1 MATAVNGVIPAG
13 STAPA
18 FTLPLLGGSSAAV
31 PDRAAKGLTLVVFFK
46 NTCPTCRLAL
56 PFLERLHRQV
66 APAGGRVVGV
76 SQDGMEGAASF
87 ARELDLTMPLMV
99 DGPDYPVSRLYDLV
113 SVPTLLLVSKE
124 GSVLLSG
131 VGFSREG
138 LEAMAA
144 DLASSVG
151 APRPALF
158 REGESVPDFKPG

>member
-1 MATAVNGVIPAG
+1 MATAVNGVIPVG

-18 FTLPLLGGSSAAV
+18 FTLPLLGGSSAAI
-31 PDRAAKGLTLVVFFK
+31 PDRAAKGLTLVVFYK

-76 SQDGMEGAASF
+76 SQDGMDGAASF

-113 SVPTLLLVSKE
+113 SVPTLLLITKE
-124 GSVLLSG
+124 GAVRRSG

-138 LEAMAA
+138 IEAMAA

-151 APRPALF
+151 APCPALF
-158 REGESVPDFKPG
+158 REGESIPDFKPG

>member
-1 MATAVNGVIPAG
+1 VATAVNGVIPAG

-18 FTLPLLGGSSAAV
+18 FTLPLLGGSTASV
-31 PDRAAKGLTLVVFFK
+31 PDRAAKGLTLVVFYK
-46 NTCPTCRLAL
+46 NTCPTCRLAMPL
-56 PFLERLHRQV
+56 LERLHRQV
-66 APAGGRVVGV
+66 APAGGRVVAV

-87 ARELDLTMPLMV
+87 ARELDLTMPVMV

-113 SVPTLLLVSKE
+113 AVPTLLL
-124 GSVLLSG
+124 LSPDGIVRRCG

-144 DLASSVG
+144 DLASSAG

-158 REGESVPDFKPG
+158 RDDESVPDFKPG

>member
-1 MATAVNGVIPAG
+1 MATAVNGVIPVG

-18 FTLPLLGGSSAAV
+18 FTLPLLGGSRAAI
-31 PDRAAKGLTLVVFFK
+31 PDRAAKGLTLVVFYK

-56 PFLERLHRQV
+56 PFVERLHRQV

-76 SQDGMEGAASF
+76 SQDGMDGAASF
-87 ARELDLTMPLMV
+87 ARELDLTMPLLV

-113 SVPTLLLVSKE
+113 SVPTLLLISKE
-124 GSVLLSG
+124 GAVRLSG
-131 VGFSREG
+131 AGFSREG
-138 LEAMAA
+138 IEAMAA

-158 REGESVPDFKPG
+158 HEGESIPDFKPG

>member
-1 MATAVNGVIPAG
+1 MATAVNGVIPVG

>member
-1 MATAVNGVIPAG
+1 MATSADGVIPVG

-18 FTLPLLGGSSAAV
+18 FTLPLLGGWCAAI
-31 PDRAAKGLTLVVFFK
+31 PDRAAKGLTLVVFYK
-46 NTCPTCRLAL
+46 NTCPTCRLTL
-56 PFLERLHRQV
+56 PFLERLHRHV
-66 APAGGRVVGV
+66 APAGGRVVAV

-113 SVPTLLLVSKE
+113 SVPTLLLISKE
-124 GSVLLSG
+124 GVVRRGG
-131 VGFSREG
+131 VGFSKEG
-138 LEAMAA
+138 LEAMAG

-158 REGESVPDFKPG
+158 REGESIPDYKPG